1 MALKKSIDG
10 KQILKLIDFLSYE
23 NGKKKKSIKIYK
35 RSYTQI
41 LGASEER

>member
-23 NGKKKKSIKIYK
+23 NGKKKNP
-35 RSYTQI
+35 
-41 LGASEER
+41 